1 MYRIEFV
8 RSAAKEFRA
17 LETKLKRRMS
27 IAIDG
32 LIQEPRPAGV
42 RKLVGHEKLYRI
54 RVGQYRIVY
63 EIDDDSLKIL
73 ITRVRH
79 RRDAYR

>member
-1 MYRIEFV
+1 MYKVEFAS
-8 RSAAKEFRA
+8 SAAKEFRA
-17 LETKLKRRMS
+17 LPAELKRR
-27 IAIDG
+27 ITPAIDALMQNPYPRG
-32 LIQEPRPAGV
+32 L
-42 RKLVGHEKLYRI
+42 RKLAGHDKLYRV

-63 EIDDDSLKIL
+63 EIDDDTKSIL